1 MPKHKLLELQ
11 KIIEERTGSLTEKVE
26 IVTNVK
32 LNPLYIADR
41 KDEIE
46 FLQWI
51 IRVIQPILN
60 RDIDHQQLGI
70 TKKRLELM
78 QTIEFENTLQ
88 DRVQELKSKLKDC
101 NNLCESD
108 ILINE
113 IDILESILG
122 RLSDLKYGAE
132 TRAIEVANATNDFKQ
147 ASRLRKQLIKI
158 QDAESEI
165 SAQKSCNTISNLK
178 MESSTVL
185 LLVEYIAWPI
195 ASSTFDFE
203 SSLISIARE
212 CFLSTTIVVNGR
224 LLDELYGLIL
234 LIDIFPFCA
243 SSFLASFLINSFM
256 GANTVTITPRVAA
269 SRRNWPFPASN
280 VLLNPFSAEKSR
292 RISL

>member
-11 KIIEERTGSLTEKVE
+11 KIIEERTGSLTEEVE

-132 TRAIEVANATNDFKQ
+132 TRAIEVANANNDFKQ
-147 ASRLRKQLIKI
+147 ANRLRKQLIKI

-165 SAQKSCNTISNLK
+165 SAQIQ
-178 MESSTVL
+178 
-185 LLVEYIAWPI
+185 
-195 ASSTFDFE
+195 
-203 SSLISIARE
+203 
-212 CFLSTTIVVNGR
+212 
-224 LLDELYGLIL
+224 
-234 LIDIFPFCA
+234 FP
-243 SSFLASFLINSFM
+243 
-256 GANTVTITPRVAA
+256 
-269 SRRNWPFPASN
+269 
-280 VLLNPFSAEKSR
+280 
-292 RISL
+292 